1 MSRVVMVQ
9 RLDLRLGIG
18 STVYSKLTLGVHVG
32 VRGCLSRATARE
44 NMSMVVGLTAANR
57 CKTKN
62 SDLPQLLFC
71 SVLVIYFSEIKRLI
85 T

>member
-9 RLDLRLGIG
+9 RLDRCLGIG
-18 STVYSKLTLGVHVG
+18 STVYSKLTLAVHVG
-32 VRGCLSRATARE
+32 VSGCLSRATARE

-57 CKTKN
+57 YKTKK

-71 SVLVIYFSEIKRLI
+71 SVLKIYFSEIKRLI